1 MRLRGPQRYATTRPQ
16 LYHYIAGASSLAKQ
30 NYSHSMLDFVNKII
44 TIESAVWCVLIFF
57 LNNTYKIV
65 RDISFDIA
73 KLRKYNSI
81 VLRDY
86 SQVKK
91 KTATPQIYPAA
102 EKQTSTQYPV

>member
-57 LNNTYKIV
+57 EQHVQDSERHFFWYSKI
-65 RDISFDIA
+65 
-73 KLRKYNSI
+73 
-81 VLRDY
+81 
-86 SQVKK
+86 KK
-91 KTATPQIYPAA
+91 I
-102 EKQTSTQYPV
+102 

>member
-57 LNNTYKIV
+57 EQHV
-65 RDISFDIA
+65 QDSERHFF
-73 KLRKYNSI
+73 
-81 VLRDY
+81 
-86 SQVKK
+86 
-91 KTATPQIYPAA
+91 
-102 EKQTSTQYPV
+102 